1 MQPAEKEM
9 AEATHSL
16 GLHMTLAAT
25 SFDSSIPKLAG
36 EAEKLGY
43 STLWM
48 GEVDG
53 HDTFVMLAALAHATS
68 TAGLATGIAPIQLRP
83 PSAMAR
89 SFLTLNEIS
98 GGRAVA
104 GIGVSSPAIVERWHG
119 LSYRMPLVA
128 LRECVQI
135 MRELFSEGRCKFQGK
150 VYKCDFKLGFRRTQA
165 QVPRIY
171 IAALNPPML
180 RLAGEIADGVVLN
193 YTPPEAVPSLVA
205 EIRAGAERAG
215 RRLADIDIAIYLRMC
230 ITDEEGDVMRAF
242 KRELATYAFADT
254 YVTMFTRYGLAD
266 ELAEVRRLWK
276 EGKREQ
282 APEAISEASA
292 RKLTLFGPTEAG
304 RDFVARCRAAGITQP
319 VIFPLGPQSTAA
331 RDFSNT
337 MRALAGA

>member
-1 MQPAEKEM
+1 M
-9 AEATHSL
+9 AEAKQNL
-16 GLHMTLAAT
+16 GLHMTLAT
-25 SFDSSIPKLAG
+25 TNFDSSILKLAG

-83 PSAMAR
+83 PSVTAR

-119 LSYRMPLVA
+119 LSYHKPLLA

-135 MRELFSEGRCKFQGK
+135 MRDLFSEGRCKFQGK
-150 VYKCDFKLGFRRTQA
+150 VYRCDFRLGFCRTQA
-165 QVPRIY
+165 RAPRIY

-193 YTPPEAVPSLVA
+193 YSPPEAVPALIA
-205 EIRAGAERAG
+205 EIRAGAERAD
-215 RRLADIDIAIYLRMC
+215 RRLADIDVAIYLRMC
-230 ITDEEGDVMRAF
+230 ITAEEGEAIQAF

-254 YVTMFTRYGLAD
+254 YVRMFTRYGLAD
-266 ELAEVRRLWK
+266 ELGEVRRLWK
-276 EGKREQ
+276 EGKRDQ
-282 APEAISEASA
+282 APDAISEASA
-292 RKLTLFGPTEAG
+292 RKLALFGPREAG

-319 VIFPLGPQSTAA
+319 VIFPIGPRGTAA